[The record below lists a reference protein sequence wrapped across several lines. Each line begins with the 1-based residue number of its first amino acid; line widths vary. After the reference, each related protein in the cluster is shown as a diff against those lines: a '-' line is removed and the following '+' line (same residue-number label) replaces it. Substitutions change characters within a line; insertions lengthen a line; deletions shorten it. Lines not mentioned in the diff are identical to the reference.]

1 VRSQPQQAETI
12 LGSISNHQVQSISSR
27 DPILIQYHQ
36 LSCFCFVC
44 FTYSCDSSSYQSDH
58 VQDWI
63 LHRMVPQV
71 PAQVQDLYDSDKE
84 VDAGTGGKW
93 IAEALNVD
101 DNVAVRALRTNDKSF
116 LDHVGRQ
123 LSPYYSRSLY

>member
-1 VRSQPQQAETI
+1 
-12 LGSISNHQVQSISSR
+12 
-27 DPILIQYHQ
+27 
-36 LSCFCFVC
+36 
-44 FTYSCDSSSYQSDH
+44 
-58 VQDWI
+58 
-63 LHRMVPQV
+63 MVPQV